1 MNPATTVL
9 IVALAT
15 VDGAV
20 AGRGARLLLG
30 RLRRGARVPPP
41 WCELAVAAVW
51 GLGTAAV
58 LLGGADV
65 GWLPLVLG
73 TGWLLVAC
81 GAVDV
86 VHRRL
91 PDALTVPAAPAV
103 LLLLVPLGPGTV
115 LRAACG
121 AAVLLGAHAAV
132 HLLAPRSLGAGDVKL
147 AAPVG
152 AVLAA
157 VSWPAVLLGT
167 VLAALTS
174 AALALILGRRPDHR
188 GVDPRGPDGR
198 RGAVPHGPSMLG
210 ASWAVLALAAGSA
223 GAG

>member
-1 MNPATTVL
+1 MNSGTVLL

-20 AGRGARLLLG
+20 AGRGARLLLA

-41 WCELAVAAVW
+41 WCEVAVALVW
-51 GLGTAAV
+51 GLGTAVV
-58 LLGGADV
+58 LRGGADV
-65 GWLPLVLG
+65 RWLPLVLG
-73 TGWLLVAC
+73 LGWLLVAC
-81 GAVDV
+81 GAVDLA
-86 VHRRL
+86 HHRL
-91 PDALTVPAAPAV
+91 PDALTLPAVPAV
-103 LLLLVPLGPGTV
+103 LLLLVPLGFGAV

-121 AAVLLGAHAAV
+121 AGVLLGAHAVV
-132 HLLAPRSLGAGDVKL
+132 HLVSPRALGAGDVKL

-167 VLAALTS
+167 VLAALIS
-174 AALALILGRRPDHR
+174 ATLALILLRRGRRE
-188 GVDPRGPDGR
+188 
-198 RGAVPHGPSMLG
+198 VPHGPSMLG
-210 ASWAVLALAAGSA
+210 ASWAVVALAAGSF